1 MIQLIFAN
9 PLTGK
14 VHTFIYFI
22 GLELYDYPEVVKHPM
37 DLGTINQKLRDK
49 KYKTVESVLN
59 DIQLIWDNCKLYNSK
74 TSVPSIYIVGYL

>member
-22 GLELYDYPEVVKHPM
+22 GLELYDYLEVVKHPM

-49 KYKTVESVLN
+49 KYKTV
-59 DIQLIWDNCKLYNSK
+59 
-74 TSVPSIYIVGYL
+74 